1 MLEEGPCSLASL
13 EFNKAKYQ
21 PNISAFLAL
30 CGRNYA
36 YILKWLPNDSVN
48 ASWLVQG
55 EFGILAVSVVEN
67 TKYTQLV
74 EISRDVPQ
82 SFFLNPP
89 KVLVR
94 IYHDAQLAEVLTSR
108 QICHLKPVYNYP
120 NSDMHQIDEKYR
132 INAFLEELL
141 KIGCHPM
148 GSMDLTQQ

>member
-1 MLEEGPCSLASL
+1 VKIKSKGTQSLIRVG
-13 EFNKAKYQ
+13 KDKYQ

-36 YILKWLPNDSVN
+36 YILRWLPKNDSLVP
-48 ASWLVQG
+48 WIVQG
-55 EFGILAVSVVEN
+55 EFGVLAVSIVEN

-74 EISRDVPQ
+74 EISRDVPD
-82 SFFLNPP
+82 SYFLNPP

-120 NSDMHQIDEKYR
+120 NSDMHQIDEKFR

-141 KIGCHPM
+141 KIGCHPVT
-148 GSMDLTQQ
+148 SKELEPK

>member
-1 MLEEGPCSLASL
+1 MARLGEA
-13 EFNKAKYQ
+13 NKAKYQ
-21 PNISAFLAL
+21 PNISEFLAL

-36 YILKWLPNDSVN
+36 YILRWLPDHDSLL
-48 ASWLVQG
+48 SWIVQG
-55 EFGILAVSVVEN
+55 KFGVLAVSIVEN

-74 EISRDVPQ
+74 EISRDVPK

-108 QICHLKPVYNYP
+108 QICQLKPVYNYP

-141 KIGCHPM
+141 KIGCHPVI
-148 GSMDLTQQ
+148 SSELEPK